1 MDLGSD
7 YRKLYAHWLKEF
19 QNPALTVFTDEV
31 FAHYKQMIK
40 SIKELKADNDDKIK
54 SEIISTHKQ
63 NFTFLFDDL
72 LKMRELK
79 LKNFALTLQEVDL
92 EHLNEAEKV
101 FYQNIVS
108 AIKGFEKL
116 KALSLFDEALD
127 VPTQQLDTEIETVNQ
142 NQIIDEDDARSLI
155 TSEDFSQDVSVP
167 NSNSKADKKI
177 EMVKDTID
185 YKYTL
190 IRFLKKTP
198 PLVGID
204 MISYGPFEEQDIA
217 NLPLKNAKILITEKF
232 AELLMS

>member
-7 YRKLYAHWLKEF
+7 YRKLYSHWLKEF
-19 QNPALTVFTDEV
+19 QNPGLTVFTDED

-40 SIKELKADNDDKIK
+40 SIKELKANNGDKIK

-92 EHLNEAEKV
+92 EHLTEAEKV

-155 TSEDFSQDVSVP
+155 TSEDFSPDVSVP

-177 EMVKDTID
+177 EMVKDAID

>member
-19 QNPALTVFTDEV
+19 QNPALTVFTDED
-31 FAHYKQMIK
+31 FTHYKQMIK
-40 SIKELKADNDDKIK
+40 SIKELKADNGDKIK
-54 SEIISTHKQ
+54 SEIISIHKQ

-92 EHLNEAEKV
+92 EHLTEAEKV

-155 TSEDFSQDVSVP
+155 ASEDFSQDVSVP
-167 NSNSKADKKI
+167 TSNSKADKKI
-177 EMVKDTID
+177 EMVKDAID